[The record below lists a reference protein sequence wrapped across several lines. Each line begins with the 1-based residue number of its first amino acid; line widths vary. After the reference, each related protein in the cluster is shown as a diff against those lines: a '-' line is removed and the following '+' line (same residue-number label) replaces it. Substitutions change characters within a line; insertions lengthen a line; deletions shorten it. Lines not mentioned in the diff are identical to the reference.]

1 MECSGLFRFSSLGKD
16 FALMTWIVITLLL
29 ACALAAS
36 SWLVLHERRHRKGLQ
51 DVLVRLLKKGVHH
64 DSEG

>member
-1 MECSGLFRFSSLGKD
+1 
-16 FALMTWIVITLLL
+16 MTWIVITLLL